1 MQTVSSAD
9 RYVVGRDRN
18 VVLVDFGR
26 RPDPPAPR
34 FPGAGALRTEET
46 EDNCWDQPRDEFA
59 GESIVRCASVAA
71 RAHRSFGWN

>member
-34 FPGAGALRTEET
+34 FPGAGALRTEGA
-46 EDNCWDQPRDEFA
+46 EDNCWDQHSDGFA
-59 GESIVRCASVAA
+59 GESIGRCASVAA
-71 RAHRSFGWN
+71 RAHPTFVA